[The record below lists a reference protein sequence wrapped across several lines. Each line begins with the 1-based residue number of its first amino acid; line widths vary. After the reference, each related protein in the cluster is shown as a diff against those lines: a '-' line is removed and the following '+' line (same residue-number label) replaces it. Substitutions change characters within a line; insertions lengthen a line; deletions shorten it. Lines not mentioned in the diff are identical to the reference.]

1 MPKPKIYLDI
11 IKLDNKYS
19 TTRRVIKEL
28 TVSEAQIK
36 GRFNNFNLLPD
47 NKERY
52 AQGGLRTK
60 GYYKCNEPDKPLFS
74 IITVVYNGGRYLEE
88 TINSVINQTYDNVEF
103 IIIDGGSTDNSLDI
117 LYRYDEQIDYW
128 VSEPDEGIYDA
139 WNKAISCHLGEWIN
153 FQGADD
159 YLFSEDVL
167 ENVANKII
175 DGKYKVNIIYGDVV
189 IINEQEMICEE
200 LISQWDKEKFI
211 NEGIYF
217 SHQGVFHNHN
227 LFKTVGKFNPKL
239 SIAGD
244 YELLL
249 RELKNNDPI
258 YMQGIYISAMRQGGV
273 SGSDEN
279 SVTAIK
285 QLKESQKE
293 NSVNSSPYKYYWI
306 LFKAYIKKY
315 GYYFFGDVKTKKLI
329 NAYRKLSGRKKKWLV

>member
-1 MPKPKIYLDI
+1 MPTKIPVTIELD
-11 IKLDNKYS
+11 KRYS
-19 TTRRVIKEL
+19 TTRRLIKEFP
-28 TVSEAQIK
+28 VSEAQVK
-36 GRFNNFNLLPD
+36 EELKQFVFLPD
-47 NKERY
+47 NKARCD
-52 AQGGLRTK
+52 QGGLRTK
-60 GYYKCNEPDKPLFS
+60 GYYKYSDSNRPLFS
-74 IITVVYNGGRYLEE
+74 IIMAVYNGDRYLER

-103 IIIDGGSTDNSLDI
+103 IVIDGGSTDNSLDI
-117 LYRYDEQIDYW
+117 IKRYDEQIDYW
-128 VSEPDEGIYDA
+128 ISEPDKGIYDA

-159 YLFSEDVL
+159 YLFSKDVL

-175 DGKYKVNIIYGDVV
+175 DGKYKANIIYGDVV
-189 IINEQEMICEE
+189 IINEHDMICEE

-249 RELKNNDPI
+249 RELKKNDPI
-258 YMQGIYISAMRQGGV
+258 YMKGIYISAMRQGGV

-279 SVTAIK
+279 AVVTIK
-285 QLKESQKE
+285 QLKEAHKE
-293 NSVNSSPYKYYWI
+293 NHVHCMVYKYYWI
-306 LFKAYIKKY
+306 LLKADLKKY
-315 GYYFFGDVKTKKLI
+315 AYHLIGDIKTKKII
-329 NAYRKLSGRKKKWLV
+329 NIYRKLTGRKKKWLV